1 FTQPRPIADMPTD
14 EQIQQLNR
22 AVAAV
27 AVAEKAYR
35 TALEKCRESDGFDS
49 AEVDRA
55 LVQRNLARQ
64 SLELAQLA
72 SRD

>member
-1 FTQPRPIADMPTD
+1 MPTD

-27 AVAEKAYR
+27 AAAERAYR
-35 TALEKCRESDGFDS
+35 TALEKYRESDGFDS

-55 LVQRNLARQ
+55 LVQRDLARQ

-72 SRD
+72 